1 MAHRVPKK
9 GYWPTQ
15 RSPLQCNN
23 RNELRRSPFAPP
35 IQHSN
40 LPRRPALRH
49 RTLLAIAALSLASFA
64 TAARAQDSA
73 ATANPA
79 FLTSLTSTSDAAT
92 PQPASPADPA
102 SSTAAPLV
110 PAVLAPAT
118 PASAIQSITPAGE
131 PPIRAIPDEDNPAA
145 QASDPDFRAALD
157 AAVPVEPA
165 AYATEPYR
173 LRLHNLHTLEDIDI
187 VYRIGDNYQ
196 PDAVARLNYFLRD
209 HYTQDVIAYDPREF
223 DLLHDILRR
232 LGRPSATIDIVCGYR
247 TQETNEILRAS
258 SQGVAEH
265 SQHILGHAIDI
276 RIPGSTTPRIRNA
289 ALSLNEGGVGYY
301 PTSHFVHVDVG
312 AIRTWT
318 YSPRR
323 HRRSHLR
330 RTSAHHRQIAA
341 RSHHSSRTTGM

>member
-1 MAHRVPKK
+1 
-9 GYWPTQ
+9 
-15 RSPLQCNN
+15 
-23 RNELRRSPFAPP
+23 
-35 IQHSN
+35 
-40 LPRRPALRH
+40 LRH
-49 RTLLAIAALSLASFA
+49 RTLIAIAALTLASFA
-64 TAARAQDSA
+64 ASARAQESDDA
-73 ATANPA
+73 AKPA
-79 FLTSLTSTSDAAT
+79 IFTSPTPASDAAV
-92 PQPASPADPA
+92 PPAADFASP
-102 SSTAAPLV
+102 TAAPLA
-110 PAVLAPAT
+110 PATSSPAT
-118 PASAIQSITPAGE
+118 PASAPQSITPAGE
-131 PPIRAIPDEDNPAA
+131 PAIRAIPDEDNPAA

-157 AAVPVEPA
+157 AAIPVEPA
-165 AYATEPYR
+165 AYTTEPYR

-209 HYTQDVIAYDPREF
+209 HNTQDVIAYDPREF

-247 TQETNEILRAS
+247 TQETNTILRAS

-330 RTSAHHRQIAA
+330 RVSAHHRQIAA
-341 RSHHSSRTTGM
+341 RSHRSTRTSGM

>member
-1 MAHRVPKK
+1 
-9 GYWPTQ
+9 
-15 RSPLQCNN
+15 
-23 RNELRRSPFAPP
+23 
-35 IQHSN
+35 
-40 LPRRPALRH
+40 LRH
-49 RTLLAIAALSLASFA
+49 RTLLALAALTLSSFA
-64 TAARAQDSA
+64 ANVRAQEPEA
-73 ATANPA
+73 ASKPAILTNTPADATPEPTAPA
-79 FLTSLTSTSDAAT
+79 QPPAASTS
-92 PQPASPADPA
+92 PA
-102 SSTAAPLV
+102 
-110 PAVLAPAT
+110 
-118 PASAIQSITPAGE
+118 TPAGE
-131 PPIRAIPDEDNPAA
+131 PAIQPPQTPTADNPAA
-145 QASDPDFRAALD
+145 QASDPDFRAALSS
-157 AAVPVEPA
+157 ALPVVPA

-196 PDAVARLNYFLRD
+196 PEAVARLNYFLRD
-209 HYTQDVIAYDPREF
+209 HNTQDVINYDPREF

-232 LGRPSATIDIVCGYR
+232 LGRPGATIDIVCGYR

-258 SQGVAEH
+258 SNGVAEH

-323 HRRSHLR
+323 HRRHR
-330 RTSAHHRQIAA
+330 SAHHRQIAA
-341 RSHHSSRTTGM
+341 RSHHSTRSTGM

>member
-1 MAHRVPKK
+1 
-9 GYWPTQ
+9 
-15 RSPLQCNN
+15 
-23 RNELRRSPFAPP
+23 
-35 IQHSN
+35 
-40 LPRRPALRH
+40 LRH
-49 RTLLAIAALSLASFA
+49 RTLLALAALALASFA
-64 TAARAQDSA
+64 ANARAQELDTIA
-73 ATANPA
+73 KPA
-79 FLTSLTSTSDAAT
+79 ILTNGPAEITT
-92 PQPASPADPA
+92 PQASSPADPA
-102 SSTAAPLV
+102 APLTSAT
-110 PAVLAPAT
+110 PAPAT
-118 PASAIQSITPAGE
+118 PIPATSAPAAQSATPAGE
-131 PPIRAIPDEDNPAA
+131 LPVQPAIRTIPDQDNPAA
-145 QASDPDFRAALD
+145 QANDPDFRIALSG
-157 AAVPVEPA
+157 ALPVEPA

-196 PDAVARLNYFLRD
+196 PDAIARLNYFLRD
-209 HYTQDVIAYDPREF
+209 HSTQDVVAYDPREF

-232 LGRPSATIDIVCGYR
+232 LGRSSATIDIVCGYR
-247 TQETNEILRAS
+247 TQETNDVLRAS

-330 RTSAHHRQIAA
+330 RASAHHRQIAQ
-341 RSHHSSRTTGM
+341 RSRHSTRATGM

>member
-1 MAHRVPKK
+1 
-9 GYWPTQ
+9 
-15 RSPLQCNN
+15 
-23 RNELRRSPFAPP
+23 
-35 IQHSN
+35 
-40 LPRRPALRH
+40 LRH
-49 RTLLAIAALSLASFA
+49 CTLLAIAALSLVSFA
-64 TAARAQDSA
+64 PAARAQEPDASAKPAVLTNAILPNTQSDSTTSPPPWSGDLAATPSA
-73 ATANPA
+73 APPSPA
-79 FLTSLTSTSDAAT
+79 TSTSN
-92 PQPASPADPA
+92 
-102 SSTAAPLV
+102 SSTSLPQ
-110 PAVLAPAT
+110 
-118 PASAIQSITPAGE
+118 SATPAGE
-131 PPIRAIPDEDNPAA
+131 LPLQPAIRTIPDQDNPAA
-145 QASDPDFRAALD
+145 QANDPDFRSALSS
-157 AAVPVEPA
+157 AIPIEPA

-173 LRLHNLHTLEDIDI
+173 LRLHNLHTLEDIEI

-196 PDAVARLNYFLRD
+196 PDAIARLNYFLRD
-209 HYTQDVIAYDPREF
+209 HNTQDVIAYDPREF

-232 LGRPSATIDIVCGYR
+232 LGRPSATIEIVCGYR
-247 TQETNEILRAS
+247 TQETNSILRAS

-330 RTSAHHRQIAA
+330 HVSAHHRQIAA
-341 RSHHSSRTTGM
+341 RRHHSTRATGM

>member
-1 MAHRVPKK
+1 M
-9 GYWPTQ
+9 
-15 RSPLQCNN
+15 
-23 RNELRRSPFAPP
+23 
-35 IQHSN
+35 
-40 LPRRPALRH
+40 
-49 RTLLAIAALSLASFA
+49 
-64 TAARAQDSA
+64 
-73 ATANPA
+73 
-79 FLTSLTSTSDAAT
+79 
-92 PQPASPADPA
+92 PADPA
-102 SSTAAPLV
+102 LSITTP
-110 PAVLAPAT
+110 LAPTTPTLAT
-118 PASAIQSITPAGE
+118 PAPAAPASAPQSITPAGE
-131 PPIRAIPDEDNPAA
+131 PAIRAIPDEDNPAA

-157 AAVPVEPA
+157 AAIPVEPA
-165 AYATEPYR
+165 SYATEPYR

-209 HYTQDVIAYDPREF
+209 HNTQDVIAYDPREF

-232 LGRPSATIDIVCGYR
+232 LGRPSATIEIVCGYR
-247 TQETNEILRAS
+247 TQETNSILRAS

-276 RIPGSTTPRIRNA
+276 RIPGSTTPRIRSA

-330 RTSAHHRQIAA
+330 RASAHHRQIAA

>member
-1 MAHRVPKK
+1 M
-9 GYWPTQ
+9 
-15 RSPLQCNN
+15 
-23 RNELRRSPFAPP
+23 
-35 IQHSN
+35 
-40 LPRRPALRH
+40 RH
-49 RTLLAIAALSLASFA
+49 RTLLAIAALSLASFG
-64 TAARAQDSA
+64 TAARAQDSDA
-73 ATANPA
+73 IAKPA
-79 FLTSLTSTSDAAT
+79 IFTSSTPTSDAAT
-92 PQPASPADPA
+92 ETTSPAV
-102 SSTAAPLV
+102 APLV

-118 PASAIQSITPAGE
+118 PASAPQSITPAGE
-131 PPIRAIPDEDNPAA
+131 PAIRTIPDEDNPAA

-157 AAVPVEPA
+157 AAVPIEPA

-209 HYTQDVIAYDPREF
+209 HNTQDVIAYDPREF

-232 LGRPSATIDIVCGYR
+232 LGRPSATIEIVCGYR
-247 TQETNEILRAS
+247 TQETNAILRAS